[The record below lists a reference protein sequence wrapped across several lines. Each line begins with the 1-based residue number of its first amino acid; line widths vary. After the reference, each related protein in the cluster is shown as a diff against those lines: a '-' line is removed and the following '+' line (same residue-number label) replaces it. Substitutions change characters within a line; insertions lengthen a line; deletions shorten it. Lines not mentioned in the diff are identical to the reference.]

1 MSLDVPALLGDAQRA
16 LEEAG
21 VRYAVIGGCARN
33 AYAEPR
39 ATKDVDFVV
48 DADAAT
54 YPAVVRA
61 LASRGFLHASA
72 VTDPDSVVPDLAL
85 YRDAAGRRIDILF
98 AKTSFERAA
107 LDRSATATPYVG
119 LALPVVSPEDLLVY
133 KLVAGRTQDLADV
146 REIVM
151 TFRSIERAI
160 DWIYVEGWCDA
171 WEVRPR
177 LDRLRAELA
186 AE

>member
-1 MSLDVPALLGDAQRA
+1 MTLDVPSLLREAQAALV
-16 LEEAG
+16 EAG

-48 DADAAT
+48 DAGADGYA
-54 YPAVVRA
+54 AVVRA
-61 LASRGFLHASA
+61 LAARGFHHASA
-72 VTDPDSVVPDLAL
+72 VSDSESVVPDLAL
-85 YRDAAGRRIDILF
+85 YRDTAGRRVDILY

-107 LDRSATATPYVG
+107 LDRSAPESPYLGMLV
-119 LALPVVSPEDLLVY
+119 PVVSPEDLIVY

-146 REIVM
+146 REILK
-151 TFRSIERAI
+151 TFAEVARAI
-160 DWIYVEGWCDA
+160 DWPYIEAWCDQ

-177 LDRLRAELA
+177 LERARADISDE
-186 AE
+186 